1 MILGYNRTDPKP
13 GSPYDYNCGGAVINK
28 YYVITAAHCMIKNN
42 PEYVRITLLKLKLK

>member
-42 PEYVRITLLKLKLK
+42 PEYVKITLLKLKLK